1 MRIPIEMQSLAYDM
15 ESAVIIEWL
24 VEIGGHV
31 EKGAPI
37 VIVETE
43 KAEVEMEALELAS
56 RQQRRELLRCR
67 RVRASDNDG
76 GGNGGGLA
84 VARLR

>member
-15 ESAVIIEWL
+15 ESAVIIEWR

-43 KAEVEMEALELAS
+43 KAEVEMESLDAGVLVEVVSVPGDEVLVGAPIGYLE
-56 RQQRRELLRCR
+56 Q
-67 RVRASDNDG
+67 
-76 GGNGGGLA
+76 
-84 VARLR
+84 

>member
-43 KAEVEMEALELAS
+43 KAEVEMESLDAGVLVEVVSGPGDEVLVGAPIGYLE
-56 RQQRRELLRCR
+56 Q
-67 RVRASDNDG
+67 
-76 GGNGGGLA
+76 
-84 VARLR
+84 

>member
-43 KAEVEMEALELAS
+43 KAEVEMESLDVGVLVEVVSVPGDEVLVGAAIGYLE
-56 RQQRRELLRCR
+56 Q
-67 RVRASDNDG
+67 
-76 GGNGGGLA
+76 
-84 VARLR
+84 

>member
-43 KAEVEMEALELAS
+43 KAEVEMESLDAGVLVEVVSVSGDEVLVGAPIGYLE
-56 RQQRRELLRCR
+56 Q
-67 RVRASDNDG
+67 
-76 GGNGGGLA
+76 
-84 VARLR
+84 

>member
-43 KAEVEMEALELAS
+43 KAEVEMESLDAGVLVEVVSVPGDEVLVGAPIGYLE
-56 RQQRRELLRCR
+56 Q
-67 RVRASDNDG
+67 
-76 GGNGGGLA
+76 
-84 VARLR
+84 

>member
-43 KAEVEMEALELAS
+43 KAEVEMESLDAGVLVEVVSVPGDEVLVGAAIGYLE
-56 RQQRRELLRCR
+56 Q
-67 RVRASDNDG
+67 
-76 GGNGGGLA
+76 
-84 VARLR
+84 